1 MTQRH
6 SISIYERKAWAYFA
20 LAAVLF
26 ALCLVGCTTPK
37 EEWNPFYHAPLP
49 ATNNVSQPITKL
61 PSANDYSMLI
71 PPVEPVIR
79 KTSLR
84 GSVVE
89 TNSQPAKPPK
99 LVRFNWVNSTNE
111 NCATEVWMTDDLL
124 KPFKLVFLT
133 TSEGFMLDPTTASM
147 EFVKVRARDT
157 NTGAVSPWA
166 TTNVLQ

>member
-1 MTQRH
+1 MTPRH
-6 SISIYERKAWAYFA
+6 SISVYESKAWNYLA
-20 LAAVLF
+20 LTVVIVV
-26 ALCLVGCTTPK
+26 CGGCTLIPK

-49 ATNNVSQPITKL
+49 ATNNVYQSVFKL
-61 PSANDYSMLI
+61 PSANDYSMLM

-84 GSVVE
+84 SSVVE
-89 TNSQPAKPPK
+89 TNIQPAKPLK

-133 TSEGFMLDPTTASM
+133 TSEGLMLDPAREPM
-147 EFVKVRARDT
+147 MFVKVRARDT
-157 NTGAVSPWA
+157 NTGAVSPWG
-166 TTNVLQ
+166 TTNSL